1 MDHNNLVEHV
11 SSLLPSRFPA
21 TIPFVQWNNLKRY
34 LKAVRIRLDRLLQN
48 PEKDLEKSMNL
59 NPWIKIRSQLKE
71 ENLNQ
76 QEKKALE
83 ELFWF
88 VEEYR
93 VSLFAP
99 EVKTPVPVSPR
110 RLEKFTRQHIPRH
123 PLIFT
128 AGPY

>member
-1 MDHNNLVEHV
+1 
-11 SSLLPSRFPA
+11 
-21 TIPFVQWNNLKRY
+21 
-34 LKAVRIRLDRLLQN
+34 
-48 PEKDLEKSMNL
+48 MNL
-59 NPWIKIRSQLKE
+59 NPWIKILSQLKE

-110 RLEKFTRQHIPRH
+110 RLEKFTRRHFPRH

>member
-1 MDHNNLVEHV
+1 
-11 SSLLPSRFPA
+11 
-21 TIPFVQWNNLKRY
+21 
-34 LKAVRIRLDRLLQN
+34 
-48 PEKDLEKSMNL
+48 MNL
-59 NPWIKIRSQLKE
+59 NPWIKILSQLKE

-110 RLEKFTRQHIPRH
+110 RLEKFTRQHFSRH

>member
-1 MDHNNLVEHV
+1 
-11 SSLLPSRFPA
+11 
-21 TIPFVQWNNLKRY
+21 
-34 LKAVRIRLDRLLQN
+34 
-48 PEKDLEKSMNL
+48 MNL
-59 NPWIKIRSQLKE
+59 NPWIKILSQLKE

-110 RLEKFTRQHIPRH
+110 RL
-123 PLIFT
+123 
-128 AGPY
+128 